1 MPMRASLIVMQNEAS
16 GDHGILTWGA
26 AQAGVAAGVA
36 DAVADSIIDSADVL
50 AGRELP
56 FNPFYAATQ
65 AAPGGP
71 AAASSPP
78 GTE

>member
-1 MPMRASLIVMQNEAS
+1 MTLFVNEAS
-16 GDHGILTWGA
+16 IGSDDHGILTWGA
-26 AQAGVAAGVA
+26 AQAGVAGGV
-36 DAVADSIIDSADVL
+36 ADVL
-50 AGRELP
+50 AGCEFP